1 MAIPWGA
8 IAGAA
13 GNILGG
19 ILGNSAKDDAVA
31 DQREFAQNSIQWRV
45 KDARKAGI
53 HPLFALGANTH
64 SFSPVGIGGGLAE
77 GVAAAGQDIGRALES
92 VGTQGERTYNQRMMQ
107 LQLQRGELENQLLA
121 SQIARINTPTQR
133 MPARPSTGMSIS
145 ERFGITAADGDVMP
159 IPERFG
165 GTVSGANLVVN
176 TPLERIIDPAAPY
189 REPGSVAENSW
200 VKTPTGIAPAP
211 SYDANERMEDVFGP
225 DLAWSW
231 RNMILPNLVDDE
243 RVKPPAPAG
252 YRWMWSIPRQE
263 YQLVKQ

>member
-1 MAIPWGA
+1 MAFPWGA

-19 ILGNSAKDDAVA
+19 IFGKSAQDEQMAA
-31 DQREFAQNSIQWRV
+31 QREFAQNSIQWRV

-64 SFSPVGIGGGLAE
+64 SFSPIGVGGGLAE

-92 VGTQGERTYNQRMMQ
+92 VGTQSERAYNQRMMQ
-107 LQLQRGELENQLLA
+107 LSLQRGELENQLLA
-121 SQIARINTPTQR
+121 SQIAKNNTPTQR
-133 MPARPSTGMSIS
+133 MPAMPVVGKSIA
-145 ERFGITAADGDVMP
+145 ERFGITASDTDAFP

-189 REPGSVAENSW
+189 REPGSIAETAW
-200 VKTPTGIAPAP
+200 VKTPTGMAPAP

-225 DLAWSW
+225 DLSWSW
-231 RNMILPNLVDDE
+231 RNIILPNFIDDA
-243 RVKPPAPAG
+243 RTKPPAPAG
-252 YRWMWSIPRQE
+252 YEWMWSIPRQE
-263 YQLVKQ
+263 YQLVKR